1 MLLSSNKRHRIIAL
15 LLFIIILLESCKPII
30 PTIIG
35 STENEV
41 RTQSLVLGEVANEEE
56 TYKRS
61 EYKGSEED
69 SDEEGYG
76 DESEAEE
83 SEDSGQEEF
92 EDGKIVSSYTTLV
105 HTYQLDQ
112 QGEAFE
118 FPSAIPAD
126 LYQLNQQEKEVSQK
140 KKIPSYRSP
149 IHIDFAKERF
159 GKGGAMSSYIIPIKI
174 RGAHESDEETEKEV
188 EDGSPEPNE
197 RGQEQLTSD
206 QGKKYCLLSTIDRE
220 TAASIYQAT
229 GLEIDFQ
236 LGQQIHE
243 NFILGKGNFGTVHL
257 AQQEGGP
264 YVAIKIV
271 KGEKIEGEEAKIQQA
286 LSKSPHLMPALD
298 AWKRGEGNQAVFYQV
313 TPLAVLGDLQSID
326 LSQLDADFKEQ
337 VLTSLSLQILT
348 GLATMHKEG
357 YFHGDFKPNNVML
370 EQDATLRIID
380 FGRSEHFTDMYE
392 IKPTKKV
399 YFEYLSPEYLLSGL
413 GRIKEKSQDP
423 RKFDSWS
430 VGLTLLHLANKKYHK
445 RYKRPFYSNN
455 VEKRCHS
462 YEDYEKIIQN
472 ISELNN
478 PATGSIWE
486 LIRAL
491 LTPDPQERP
500 TPEEALAYTC
510 FKQSLPSS
518 VQTYLK
524 ELIQHQQVKKRI
536 KKNKVHI
543 PRLLPLPN
551 VAKYISRPELENQL
565 LVSLLTPSNNT
576 TVCQGSGGVGKSQL
590 ANYIIYDK
598 AIQAHFN
605 KIYWFSSADN
615 PNQLQE
621 QFKLLAIDLNLIDRG
636 VNFVE
641 AKEAL
646 LKYWKEKKSRVL
658 LIFDNADEPKSL
670 NAYLPIEGDVHVLI
684 TTREPSWS
692 NPIKIGSLD
701 VIQGRDL
708 VNKLLGCSNADASKL
723 AKFSGYLPLSI
734 TYACAYIRREQI
746 SVDKF
751 LKKLSKNSN
760 ILTQSPKLFGQGLP
774 HSIATLWQA
783 TFKKLEE
790 RCPLALRV
798 LESLTFCEP
807 EGIPYELLEGL
818 FSELDPSATSEV
830 RQILIDYELLQERE
844 MQQDGEVYKHL
855 SMHRLLQQVVQQA
868 AGKEYLNSC
877 ESTSILGQ
885 KSLNPLLQV
894 LHKSIPNVK
903 PVPDK
908 NWEQARLYVPH
919 VVSFLAKTGK
929 NLKESILLAELLDCM
944 GSYNEKVQRN
954 YPQAL
959 KYYEQALAINQI
971 LYISNHPDIAA
982 SLNNLASAH
991 RGLGKHKA
999 ALTYLEKALAI
1010 ELALYPDNHSH
1021 IAKPLNNIGLI
1032 YRDLGQ
1038 YKESLKSFEQALA
1051 MKHLIYPNNHPTIAA
1066 SLNNIGTVYKSL
1078 RKYEEALKYYN
1089 LALAMKKANY
1099 PDNHPSMAASL
1110 NNLGAVYENLN
1121 QPEEAFEYYVQAFI
1135 INQKFYTDN
1144 HPNTAHTLNGIG
1156 STYRALGRYREA
1168 LKYYKQALTIN
1179 RRFYTHNHPNIAYTL
1194 NGIGS
1199 TYRALGEY
1207 GEALKY
1213 YEQALTINQG
1223 FYPGNHP
1230 AIATC
1235 MNSIGSVYKALGKY
1249 KEALKYY
1256 GQALE
1261 MKQAIYPDNHPSII
1275 TTYRTYRKLDSIC
1288 NALE

>member
-1 MLLSSNKRHRIIAL
+1 MFTLYNKRHRIIAL
-15 LLFIIILLESCKPII
+15 LLFIAILLESCGNPL
-30 PTIIG
+30 PTIAPTVVQ
-35 STENEV
+35 STE
-41 RTQSLVLGEVANEEE
+41 GEVGTQQRLGLDGVANAKQTHQE
-56 TYKRS
+56 
-61 EYKGSEED
+61 SEED
-69 SDEEGYG
+69 SEQEEYT
-76 DESEAEE
+76 ESEIEE
-83 SEDSGQEEF
+83 DGNSEQEEV
-92 EDGKIVSSYTTLV
+92 EEETISSYTTLIT
-105 HTYQLDQ
+105 TYQSARKD
-112 QGEAFE
+112 EVFE
-118 FPSAIPAD
+118 FPSAMPAD
-126 LYQLNQQEKEVSQK
+126 IYQLDQRDKEISER
-140 KKIPSYRSP
+140 KKIPSYKSP
-149 IHIDFAKERF
+149 IHIDFSKERF
-159 GKGGAMSSYIIPIKI
+159 GKGKAMSSYIIPIEI
-174 RGAHESDEETEKEV
+174 RGPHESDEEAEKEV
-188 EDGSPEPNE
+188 KDGSTEPNE
-197 RGQEQLTSD
+197 REQEQLTSD
-206 QGKKYCLLSTIDRE
+206 QGKKYCLLHTIDRI
-220 TAASIYQAT
+220 TAASIHQAT

-236 LGQQIHE
+236 LGQQIHK
-243 NFILGKGNFGTVHL
+243 NFILGEGSFGKVYL
-257 AQQEGGP
+257 AQQEDGT

-271 KGEKIEGEEAKIQQA
+271 PEEKIKEKEAEIQQV
-286 LSKSPHLMPALD
+286 LSQLPHLMSALD
-298 AWKRGEGNQAVFYQV
+298 TWKGKNKDNQVTFYQV
-313 TPLAVLGDLQSID
+313 MPLAVLGDLRNID
-326 LSQLDADFKEQ
+326 LSQVDTIFKEQ
-337 VLTSLSLQILT
+337 VLTFLSSRMLT
-348 GLATMHKEG
+348 GLATMHEKG
-357 YFHGDFKPNNVML
+357 YLHGDLKPSNVML
-370 EQDATLRIID
+370 EQDVNLRIID
-380 FGRSEHFTDMYE
+380 FGCSEAFTGLYQTKVKDMYPDN
-392 IKPTKKV
+392 I
-399 YFEYLSPEYLLSGL
+399 SPEYFLSVL
-413 GRIKEKSQDP
+413 GYIDEQFHDP

-430 VGLTLLHLANKKYHK
+430 VGLTLLYLANKKYKK
-445 RYKRPFYSNN
+445 RYNRPFYYKTVAKSCRSY
-455 VEKRCHS
+455 KD
-462 YEDYEKIIQN
+462 YEDIIQKV
-472 ISELNN
+472 SELAN
-478 PATGSIWE
+478 PAAGSIWE

-510 FKQSLPSS
+510 FKQTLPSS

-524 ELIQHQQVKKRI
+524 DLIQHQQVEKRI
-536 KKNKVHI
+536 KKYKVHI
-543 PRLLPLPN
+543 PRLLPLSN
-551 VAKYISRPELENQL
+551 FAKYISRPELENQL
-565 LVSLLTPSNNT
+565 LASLLTPSNNM
-576 TVCQGSGGVGKSQL
+576 TVCQGSGGVGKSEL
-590 ANYIIYDK
+590 ANYIIYHKD
-598 AIQAHFN
+598 IQAHFN

-621 QFKLLAIDLNLIDRG
+621 QFRLLAIDLNLIDRG
-636 VNFVE
+636 ANFVE

-670 NAYLPIEGDVHVLI
+670 NAYLPIEEDVHVLI

-701 VIQGRDL
+701 VIQGRAL
-708 VNKLLGCSNADASKL
+708 VNKLLGCSNTDANKL
-723 AKFSGYLPLSI
+723 AKFLGYLPLSI
-734 TYACAYIRREQI
+734 TYACAYIRREQV

-760 ILTQSPKLFGQGLP
+760 ILTQNPKLFGQELP

-818 FSELDPSATSEV
+818 FNELDPSATSEV

-844 MQQDGEVYKHL
+844 MQQDGEVYKYL

-885 KSLNPLLQV
+885 KSLNPLIQV
-894 LHKSIPNVK
+894 LHKCIPNAK

-919 VVSFLAKTGK
+919 VVSILAKTGG
-929 NLKESILLAELLDCM
+929 NLEESIVLAELLDCM
-944 GSYNEKVQRN
+944 GSYSEKVQSN

-959 KYYEQALAINQI
+959 KYYRQAHAINRI
-971 LYISNHPDIAA
+971 LYIDNHPARAA
-982 SLNNLASAH
+982 SLNHLASAH

-1021 IAKPLNNIGLI
+1021 IAKSLNNIGLI

-1051 MKHLIYPNNHPTIAA
+1051 MKHLTYPNNHPTIAA

-1078 RKYEEALKYYN
+1078 RKYEEALKYYK
-1089 LALAMKKANY
+1089 LALAIKKANY

-1110 NNLGAVYENLN
+1110 NNLGSVYENLN

-1135 INQKFYTDN
+1135 INQEFYTDN

-1179 RRFYTHNHPNIAYTL
+1179 QRFYTHNHPNIAYTM

-1199 TYRALGEY
+1199 TYRALVEY

-1213 YEQALTINQG
+1213 CE
-1223 FYPGNHP
+1223 
-1230 AIATC
+1230 
-1235 MNSIGSVYKALGKY
+1235 
-1249 KEALKYY
+1249 
-1256 GQALE
+1256 
-1261 MKQAIYPDNHPSII
+1261 
-1275 TTYRTYRKLDSIC
+1275 
-1288 NALE
+1288 